1 MRARVLVLSSEPV
14 GERMAGPAIRAVELA
29 RALAGEHDV
38 TLAAPSSS
46 AADPRTTASKERTVS
61 EIDGTVLDRG
71 PYGHPKQDSPSIP
84 AGVHSLNAGF
94 SDYEQLVAAARRHDV
109 VVAQELPPT
118 LLGRLAELPAR
129 LVLDL
134 YNPIVIEVLEAVAAR
149 PGRAQRRIQGL
160 IAARALA
167 QCAVADLVLCASERQ
182 RDLWLGGM
190 ALGGLIELDA
200 YRRDPSLRSLVEV
213 VPFGIPEPAPPEPSG
228 AIRAAFP
235 AIGERERVLLWAG
248 GIWGWLD
255 PATPIRAME
264 QLEGAHLVFMGIGRP
279 GLAETGQEPFA
290 LRARELARAE
300 GLDGERV
307 HFNEGWVPY
316 AERGA
321 WLAEADLGV
330 SAHLDHLEARFSFR
344 TRILDYLWAG
354 LPVVTSSGDA
364 LGDLVS
370 ARGLGRAVEPGDV
383 DGFAAA
389 CRALLDDSAANE
401 AVRARIADLRPS
413 LVWSEAARP
422 LVDWCGRIG
431 ELPPRRPRRDVLRR
445 AARAQYARAFAETL
459 ETEGPAAAL
468 RRVGR
473 RLRRAVRRG

>member
-14 GERMAGPAIRAVELA
+14 GERMAGPAIRATELA
-29 RALAGEHDV
+29 RVLAAEHHV
-38 TLAAPSSS
+38 TLAAPRAASSV
-46 AADPRTTASKERTVS
+46 R
-61 EIDGTVLDRG
+61 TVLDKTPQRCAG
-71 PYGHPKQDSPSIP
+71 QDSPP
-84 AGVHSLNAGF
+84 VPPEVPLLDAGF
-94 SDYEQLVAAARRHDV
+94 SDYERLLQAAREHDIV
-109 VVAQELPPT
+109 IAQELPPT
-118 LLGRLAELPAR
+118 LLGRLADLPAR

-134 YNPIVIEVLEAVAAR
+134 YNPIVIEVLEAVAGR
-149 PGRAQRRIQGL
+149 PPRAQRRIQGL

-167 QCAVADLVLCASERQ
+167 QCAVADLVVCASERQ

-213 VPFGIPEPAPPEPSG
+213 VPFGIPESPPPEPSG

-235 AIGERERVLLWAG
+235 AIGEGERVLLWAG

-255 PATPIRAME
+255 AATPIRAMK
-264 QLEGAHLVFMGIGRP
+264 QLEDAHLVFMGVGRP

-330 SAHLDHLEARFSFR
+330 SAHHDHLEARFSFR

-364 LGDLVS
+364 LGDLVA

-389 CRALLDDSAANE
+389 CRAPLNDSTEYQATQE
-401 AVRARIADLRPS
+401 RIAAFRPS

-459 ETEGPAAAL
+459 ETEGPAAAV

-473 RLRRAVRRG
+473 RLRRAVRRR

>member
-1 MRARVLVLSSEPV
+1 MRASVLVLSSEPV
-14 GERMAGPAIRAVELA
+14 GERMAGPAIRATELA
-29 RALAGEHDV
+29 RALAAEHDV
-38 TLAAPSSS
+38 TLAAPGG
-46 AADPRTTASKERTVS
+46 ATPGAGEPRTRAARK
-61 EIDGTVLDRG
+61 GTVLARA
-71 PYGHPKQDSPSIP
+71 PQRCSIQDSRSVP
-84 AGVHSLNAGF
+84 AGVRVLDAGF
-94 SDYEQLVAAARRHDV
+94 EDYERLVAAAREHDV

-118 LLGRLAELPAR
+118 LLGRLADLSAR

-134 YNPIVIEVLEAVAAR
+134 YNPIVIEALEAVAAR
-149 PGRAQRRIQGL
+149 PARAQRRIQGL

-167 QCAVADLVLCASERQ
+167 QCAVADLVVCASERQ

-190 ALGGLIELDA
+190 ALGGLIELDV
-200 YRRDPSLRSLVEV
+200 YRRDPSLHSLVEV
-213 VPFGIPEPAPPEPSG
+213 VPFGIPEGPPPEPAG

-235 AIGERERVLLWAG
+235 PIGENERVLLWAG

-255 PATPIRAME
+255 AATPIRAMAK
-264 QLEGAHLVFMGIGRP
+264 LDDAHLVFMGIGRP
-279 GLAETGQEPFA
+279 GLAQTGQEPFA

-300 GLDGERV
+300 GLEGERV

-330 SAHLDHLEARFSFR
+330 SAHLDHLEARFAFR

-354 LPVVTSSGDA
+354 LPVVTSRGDA
-364 LGDLVS
+364 LGDLVA
-370 ARGLGRAVEPGDV
+370 ARGLGHAVEPGDV
-383 DGFAAA
+383 DSFAASCA
-389 CRALLDDSAANE
+389 TLLDDSTESHAAC
-401 AVRARIADLRPS
+401 ARIAALRPS
-413 LVWSEAARP
+413 LVWSEAVRP

-431 ELPPRRPRRDVLRR
+431 ELPPRQPRRDVLRR
-445 AARAQYARAFAETL
+445 AARAQYARALTETL
-459 ETEGPAAAL
+459 ETEGPAAAA

>member
-14 GERMAGPAIRAVELA
+14 GDRMAGPAIRALELA
-29 RALAGEHDV
+29 RALAAEHEV
-38 TLAAPSSS
+38 TLAAPSEPARS
-46 AADPRTTASKERTVS
+46 AAHPRPTAVRSS
-61 EIDGTVLDRG
+61 PVLDKGSYG
-71 PYGHPKQDSPSIP
+71 PPGQDSSSIP
-84 AGVHSLNAGF
+84 GGVSFLDAGF
-94 SDYEQLVAAARRHDV
+94 SDYEELVEAARRHDV

-149 PGRAQRRIQGL
+149 PVRGQRRIHGM

-182 RDLWLGGM
+182 RDLWIGGM

-200 YRRDPSLRSLVEV
+200 YRRDPSLRSLIEV
-213 VPFGIPEPAPPEPSG
+213 VPFGIPEGRAPEPTG
-228 AIRAAFP
+228 AIRAAIP
-235 AIGERERVLLWAG
+235 VIGEDERILLWAG

-255 PATPIRAME
+255 AATPIRAME
-264 QLEGAHLVFMGIGRP
+264 RLDGAHLVFMGTGRP
-279 GLAETGQEPFA
+279 GLEETGQASFPD
-290 LRARELARAE
+290 RARRLARAE
-300 GLDGERV
+300 GLDGTRV

-316 AERGA
+316 AQRGA

-354 LPVVTSSGDA
+354 LPVVATRGDA
-364 LGDLVS
+364 LGDLVA
-370 ARGLGRAVEPGDV
+370 ARGLGRAVEPGDP
-383 DGFAAA
+383 DGYAAA
-389 CRALLDDSAANE
+389 CAALLGSRAEYDAAG
-401 AVRARIADLRPS
+401 ARIAELSPS
-413 LVWSEAARP
+413 LMWSEAARP
-422 LVDWCGRIG
+422 LVEWCGRIHAHPPRK
-431 ELPPRRPRRDVLRR
+431 PPRRVLRR

-459 ETEGPAAAL
+459 ETEGVAAAA

-473 RLRRAVRRG
+473 RLRRAVRDG

>member
-1 MRARVLVLSSEPV
+1 MRARVLVLSSEPI

-29 RALAGEHDV
+29 RVLAREHDV
-38 TLAAPSSS
+38 TLAAPGV
-46 AADPRTTASKERTVS
+46 ALPRTTALRR
-61 EIDGTVLDRG
+61 GTVLDKSAQSG
-71 PYGHPKQDSPSIP
+71 SIQDGPSIP
-84 AGVHSLNAGF
+84 DGITPLNAGF
-94 SDYEQLVAAARRHDV
+94 SDYEALVAAAHAHDV

-149 PGRAQRRIQGL
+149 TERAQRRIHGL

-213 VPFGIPEPAPPEPSG
+213 VPFGIPEAPPPEPAG
-228 AIRAAFP
+228 AIRAVFP
-235 AIGERERVLLWAG
+235 AIGEGERVLLWAG

-255 PATPIRAME
+255 AATPIRAMA
-264 QLEGAHLVFMGIGRP
+264 QVRDAHLVFMGIGRP
-279 GLAETGQEPFA
+279 GLAESGQASFA
-290 LRARELARAE
+290 VRARELARAE

-316 AERGA
+316 SERGA

-330 SAHLDHLEARFSFR
+330 SAHLEHLEARFSFR

-354 LPVVTSSGDA
+354 LPVVASSGDA
-364 LGDLVS
+364 LGDMV
-370 ARGLGRAVEPGDV
+370 ADRGLGRAVEPGDV
-383 DGFAAA
+383 DAFATA
-389 CRALLDDSAANE
+389 CAALLDDSGKYEAA
-401 AVRARIADLRPS
+401 RARIEELRPH

-422 LVDWCGRIG
+422 LVEWCARAG

-459 ETEGPAAAL
+459 ETEGPAAAV

-473 RLRRAVRRG
+473 RLRRVVRRG

>member
-29 RALAGEHDV
+29 RALALDHQV
-38 TLAAPSSS
+38 TLAAP
-46 AADPRTTASKERTVS
+46 RTTALKE
-61 EIDGTVLDRG
+61 GL
-71 PYGHPKQDSPSIP
+71 P
-84 AGVHSLNAGF
+84 AEVASLNAGF
-94 SDYEQLVAAARRHDV
+94 SDYERLVEAARNHDV

-118 LLGRLAELPAR
+118 LLGRLADLPAR

-149 PGRAQRRIQGL
+149 PARAQRRIHGL

-213 VPFGIPEPAPPEPSG
+213 VPFGIPEGPPPAPTG
-228 AIRAAFP
+228 AIRAGFP
-235 AIGERERVLLWAG
+235 AIGDDDRVLLWAG

-255 PATPIRAME
+255 AATPIRAMAR
-264 QLEGAHLVFMGIGRP
+264 LERAHLVFMGTGRP
-279 GLAETGQEPFA
+279 GLEQTGQEQFA
-290 LRARELARAE
+290 RRARELAHAE
-300 GLDGERV
+300 GLEGQRV

-330 SAHLDHLEARFSFR
+330 SAHHDHLEARFSFR

-354 LPVVTSSGDA
+354 RPVVTSSGDA
-364 LGDLVS
+364 LGDLVAAS
-370 ARGLGRAVEPGDV
+370 SLGRAVEPGDV
-383 DGFAAA
+383 EGFAAA
-389 CRALLDDSAANE
+389 CAALLADSTEYE
-401 AVRARIADLRPS
+401 AVGARIADLRPS
-413 LVWSEAARP
+413 LLWRETAKP
-422 LVDWCGRIG
+422 LVDWCARID

-445 AARAQYARAFAETL
+445 AARAQYTRAFAETL
-459 ETEGPAAAL
+459 ETEGPVAAV
-468 RRVGR
+468 RRVGK

>member
-29 RALAGEHDV
+29 GALTGEHDV
-38 TLAAPSSS
+38 TLAAP
-46 AADPRTTASKERTVS
+46 AGVGGRTTALKGE
-61 EIDGTVLDRG
+61 
-71 PYGHPKQDSPSIP
+71 P
-84 AGVHSLNAGF
+84 AGVHFLNAGF
-94 SDYEQLVAAARRHDV
+94 SHYERLVEAAREHDV

-118 LLGRLAELPAR
+118 LLGRLADLPAR

-149 PGRAQRRIQGL
+149 PERAQRRIQGL

-200 YRRDPSLRSLVEV
+200 YRRDPSLRTLVEV
-213 VPFGIPEPAPPEPSG
+213 VPFGIPDSPSPQRSG

-255 PATPIRAME
+255 AATPIRAM
-264 QLEGAHLVFMGIGRP
+264 QRLEDAHLVFMGIGRP
-279 GLAETGQEPFA
+279 GLAETGQHPFA
-290 LRARELARAE
+290 VRARELAREE

-321 WLAEADLGV
+321 WLADADLGV

-364 LGDLVS
+364 LGDLVA

-383 DGFAAA
+383 DAFAAA
-389 CRALLDDSAANE
+389 CAALLDDGAEYE
-401 AVRARIADLRPS
+401 AVRGRIAELCPS
-413 LVWSEAARP
+413 LTWTEAARP

-431 ELPPRRPRRDVLRR
+431 ELPPRQPRRDVLRR

>member
-1 MRARVLVLSSEPV
+1 MRVSVLVLSSEPV
-14 GERMAGPAIRAVELA
+14 GERMAGPAIRALELA
-29 RALAGEHDV
+29 RALAVEHDV
-38 TLAAPSSS
+38 TLAAP
-46 AADPRTTASKERTVS
+46 
-61 EIDGTVLDRG
+61 RG
-71 PYGHPKQDSPSIP
+71 PGAAP
-84 AGVHSLNAGF
+84 ARVRLLDAGF
-94 SDYEQLVAAARRHDV
+94 SDYEALVAAARHHDV

-149 PGRAQRRIQGL
+149 PARAQRRIQGL

-200 YRRDPSLRSLVEV
+200 YRRDPSLRSLIEL
-213 VPFGIPEPAPPEPSG
+213 VPFGIPEGPPPEPTG

-235 AIGERERVLLWAG
+235 AIGEHERILLWAG

-255 PATPIRAME
+255 ASTPIRAME
-264 QLEGAHLVFMGIGRP
+264 RLDGAHLVFMGIGRP
-279 GLAETGQEPFA
+279 GIEETGQA
-290 LRARELARAE
+290 SVAAHARELAGAQ
-300 GLDGERV
+300 GLDGTRV

-316 AERGA
+316 TERGA

-330 SAHLDHLEARFSFR
+330 SAHLDHLEARYSFR
-344 TRILDYLWAG
+344 TRILDYLWAR
-354 LPVVTSSGDA
+354 LPVVATSGDS
-364 LGDLVS
+364 LSDLVA

-383 DGFAAA
+383 DSYAAA
-389 CRALLDDSAANE
+389 CSALLGDRGEYEAA
-401 AVRARIADLRPS
+401 RARIAELCPS
-413 LVWSEAARP
+413 LEWSEAARP
-422 LVDWCGRIG
+422 LVEWCGRIHAHPPRK
-431 ELPPRRPRRDVLRR
+431 PPRRVLRR
-445 AARAQYARAFAETL
+445 AVRAQYARAFAETL
-459 ETEGPAAAL
+459 ETEGAAAAA

>member
-29 RALAGEHDV
+29 RALAAEHEV
-38 TLAAPSSS
+38 TLAAPGE
-46 AADPRTTASKERTVS
+46 APPDA
-61 EIDGTVLDRG
+61 
-71 PYGHPKQDSPSIP
+71 IP
-84 AGVHSLNAGF
+84 AGVQILDAGF
-94 SDYEQLVAAARRHDV
+94 SDYERLIEAARRHDV
-109 VVAQELPPT
+109 VLAQELPPT
-118 LLGRLAELPAR
+118 LLGRLAEVPAR

-149 PGRAQRRIQGL
+149 TERAQRRIQSL

-213 VPFGIPEPAPPEPSG
+213 VPFGIPQSPPPEPAGS
-228 AIRAAFP
+228 IRAAFP
-235 AIGERERVLLWAG
+235 AIGESERVLLWAG

-255 PATPIRAME
+255 AATPIRAVA
-264 QLEGAHLVFMGIGRP
+264 QLENAHLIFMGIGRP
-279 GLAETGQEPFA
+279 GLAETGQETFA
-290 LRARELARAE
+290 VRARELARTE

-330 SAHLDHLEARFSFR
+330 SAHLDHLEARYSFR

-354 LPVVTSSGDA
+354 LPVVASSGDA
-364 LGDLVS
+364 LGDLVA

-383 DGFAAA
+383 NGFAAA
-389 CRALLDDSAANE
+389 CSALLEDSTEYEAA
-401 AVRARIADLRPS
+401 RARIEELRPS

-422 LVDWCGRIG
+422 LVDWCGRVQ
-431 ELPPRRPRRDVLRR
+431 ELPPRQPRRDVLRR
-445 AARAQYARAFAETL
+445 TARAQYARAFAETL
-459 ETEGPAAAL
+459 ETEGPAAAV

-473 RLRRAVRRG
+473 RLRRVVRRG

>member
-29 RALAGEHDV
+29 RVLAREHDV
-38 TLAAPSSS
+38 TLAAPRELAPDASE
-46 AADPRTTASKERTVS
+46 ARTRP
-61 EIDGTVLDRG
+61 DGVTLLD
-71 PYGHPKQDSPSIP
+71 
-84 AGVHSLNAGF
+84 AGF
-94 SDYEQLVAAARRHDV
+94 SDYERLVEAARDHDV

-149 PGRAQRRIQGL
+149 TARAQRRIQGL

-190 ALGGLIELDA
+190 ALGGLIELGA

-213 VPFGIPEPAPPEPSG
+213 VPFGIPEAPPPEPTG

-235 AIGERERVLLWAG
+235 AIGERDRVLLWAG

-255 PATPIRAME
+255 AATPIRAVAR
-264 QLEGAHLVFMGIGRP
+264 LEGAHLVFMGIGRP
-279 GLAETGQEPFA
+279 GLEQTGQEQFA
-290 LRARELARAE
+290 RRARELARAE
-300 GLDGERV
+300 DVEAERV

-330 SAHLDHLEARFSFR
+330 SAHHDHLEARFSFR

-364 LGDLVS
+364 LGDLVA
-370 ARGLGRAVEPGDV
+370 ARGLGRAVAPDDV
-383 DGFAAA
+383 DGFAEA
-389 CRALLDDSAANE
+389 CAALLHDSTEYDAI
-401 AVRARIADLRPS
+401 RGRIAEVRPS
-413 LVWSEAARP
+413 LAWSEAARP
-422 LVDWCGRIG
+422 LVDWCARVR

-445 AARAQYARAFAETL
+445 AARAQYTRAFAETL
-459 ETEGPAAAL
+459 ETEGPAAAA